1 MRENKVV
8 NHVEQWLKY
17 KNRYFINIYGS
28 QFTKGG
34 TPDIITHD
42 IDGVFL
48 AIEVKAPK
56 QPLVLNQWERAKEI
70 LLSGG
75 RYVVAQDDFDLDL
88 VDSHKVSTINI
99 TKDEIEND
107 EFSLNQYKT
116 KIPCTKE
123 LIIK

>member
-42 IDGVFL
+42 VDGVFL